1 MVTYDLFAR
10 CMCFCSPLCF
20 GLCWNDCAFILE
32 RACMIDYNIWRF
44 LYVYFGHRSS
54 CRTSNCSVPV
64 SSAWTPLCIELL
76 TQSVLIMWYM
86 NQTKP
91 PKFYQK
97 INDIFHLN
105 VCVEMFVQE
114 HIHTRAHTFL
124 FFLLSNN
131 KNFQYFW
138 SFTLFWSMLL
148 LEQILCTCRL
158 LHELFVIFWEKLLSS
173 EIPIMK
179 RLSSVASIF
188 QLF

>member
-1 MVTYDLFAR
+1 
-10 CMCFCSPLCF
+10 
-20 GLCWNDCAFILE
+20 
-32 RACMIDYNIWRF
+32 MICLRVVCVSVP
-44 LYVYFGHRSS
+44 LYVLACVGTIAPLYWNELVWLIIIFDAFCTFISAIGHHVARPIVL
-54 CRTSNCSVPV
+54 CLFQVHGHLYV
-64 SSAWTPLCIELL
+64 SIELL

-158 LHELFVIFWEKLLSS
+158 LHELFVIF
-173 EIPIMK
+173 
-179 RLSSVASIF
+179 
-188 QLF
+188 

>member
-1 MVTYDLFAR
+1 
-10 CMCFCSPLCF
+10 MCFCSPVCF

-105 VCVEMFVQE
+105 VCRNVRART
-114 HIHTRAHTFL
+114 HSHTRVHTGFS
-124 FFLLSNN
+124 FFYRITKTFNIFGHLHYFDRCCCWSKFYARVKLSICHISRN
-131 KNFQYFW
+131 
-138 SFTLFWSMLL
+138 MLL
-148 LEQILCTCRL
+148 KE
-158 LHELFVIFWEKLLSS
+158 VS
-173 EIPIMK
+173 IMK
-179 RLSSVASIF
+179 RLFCIYF
-188 QLF
+188 PPFLTNLN